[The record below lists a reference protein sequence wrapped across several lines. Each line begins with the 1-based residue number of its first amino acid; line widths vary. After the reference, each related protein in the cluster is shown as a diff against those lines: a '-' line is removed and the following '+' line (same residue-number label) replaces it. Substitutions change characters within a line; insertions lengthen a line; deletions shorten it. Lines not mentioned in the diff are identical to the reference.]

1 MYYSHG
7 IVSVILFC
15 SWVYF
20 YTDHP
25 ATHRNVSEVELEKI
39 HRNKTAAHIKM
50 DSFIPYWAIVTNPT
64 VLVVW
69 LNALADIGSGIF
81 LLTYT
86 PTYINA
92 VLHYNVSKTG
102 AMGALLALS
111 HIPFK
116 LITGY
121 MSDKLK

>member
-1 MYYSHG
+1 
-7 IVSVILFC
+7 
-15 SWVYF
+15 
-20 YTDHP
+20 
-25 ATHRNVSEVELEKI
+25 
-39 HRNKTAAHIKM
+39 M
-50 DSFIPYWAIVTNPT
+50 DSYIPYWAIVTNPT

-92 VLHYNVSKTG
+92 VLHYNVGKTG

-116 LITGY
+116 LVTGY
-121 MSDKLK
+121 LSDKLK